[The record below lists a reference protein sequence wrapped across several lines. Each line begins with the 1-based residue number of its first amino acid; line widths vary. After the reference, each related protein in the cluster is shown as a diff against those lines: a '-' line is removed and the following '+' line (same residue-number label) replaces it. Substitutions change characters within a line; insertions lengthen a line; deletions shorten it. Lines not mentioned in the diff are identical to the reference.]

1 MRIAVD
7 LSAVRSQGT
16 LTWTAGFVPAFAA
29 VAASHQLAVFGS
41 LATQRSLAGS
51 PSGNVEWHG
60 TRHVEAVPRRLM
72 WEQTALPW
80 HLYTW
85 QADVLL
91 APFDIAPLF
100 APCPIVLAVRNP
112 MPTAALQKG
121 MSATKGSIDA
131 LIRYTVTKRSCRRA
145 RIVFYPTAFAAKFLG
160 DAMNVPLEK
169 RRVVFHGTDR
179 SFWAD
184 SNGSARLDVLGIRPK
199 RYVLFVSRLYPQKHP
214 SVLLKAY
221 RMWRREHG
229 DTTWRVVFVG
239 THTTEDAEEAIKDLA
254 QELGIG
260 REAIFLEHVEPTVLR
275 VLYEY
280 SSAFVL
286 PTLMETF
293 GQPFVEAMAA
303 GAPVIAADTA
313 FARELCQDA
322 AQYFSPSDVTAL
334 AETLQKVISDP
345 PLADAMRKL
354 GLARSRSFSWE
365 REARETLA
373 LLEESGRAL

>member
-1 MRIAVD
+1 
-7 LSAVRSQGT
+7 
-16 LTWTAGFVPAFAA
+16 VPALAA

-41 LATQRSLAGS
+41 LAAERLLAGVT
-51 PSGNVEWHG
+51 SGNLKWHG
-60 TRHVEAVPRRLM
+60 TRHFEAVPRRLM
-72 WEQTALPW
+72 WEQTVLPW
-80 HLYTW
+80 YLHRW

-112 MPTAALQKG
+112 MPTAALQTG
-121 MSATKGSIDA
+121 MSATKPSMGA
-131 LIRYTVTKRSCRRA
+131 LIHHTLSSRSCRRA
-145 RIVFYPTAFAAKFLG
+145 RIVFYPTAFAAQFLG

-169 RRVVFHGTDR
+169 RRVVFHGTDTL
-179 SFWAD
+179 FWAD
-184 SNGSARLDVLGIRPK
+184 TNGSAHLDVLGIRAK
-199 RYVLFVSRLYPQKHP
+199 RYVLFVSRLYPQKNP

-221 RMWRREHG
+221 QMWRREHG
-229 DTTWRVVFVG
+229 DMTWRVVFVG
-239 THTTEDAEEAIKDLA
+239 SHTTAEAKKRIKDQA

-260 REAIFLEHVEPTVLR
+260 GEAMFLENVEPAVLR
-275 VLYEY
+275 TLYEY
-280 SSAFVL
+280 SSVFVL
-286 PTLMETF
+286 PTVMETF

-322 AQYFSPSDVTAL
+322 ARYFSPLDVTAL
-334 AETLQKVISDP
+334 AEALQRVLSDP
-345 PLADAMRKL
+345 PLSDAMKRL

-373 LLEESGRAL
+373 LLEESARSA